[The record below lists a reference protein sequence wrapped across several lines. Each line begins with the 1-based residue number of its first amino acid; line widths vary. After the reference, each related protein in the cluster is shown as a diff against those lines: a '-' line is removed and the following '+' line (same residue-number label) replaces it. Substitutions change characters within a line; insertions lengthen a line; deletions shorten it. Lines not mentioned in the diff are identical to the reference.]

1 MWTTIL
7 PYILKFFKSKYLY
20 IILIVVAV
28 CAIQLRITYLKN
40 EVESKEYAIRT
51 LQQINGTLISNIRS
65 LDREL
70 KAKDVVIDDVNAMY
84 SNCRETSTKQINE
97 LLEISSIMDD
107 QSSTEKVTKEG
118 SNEVSKTTYSKGID
132 FINNSLSSIK

>member
-1 MWTTIL
+1 
-7 PYILKFFKSKYLY
+7 
-20 IILIVVAV
+20 
-28 CAIQLRITYLKN
+28 
-40 EVESKEYAIRT
+40 
-51 LQQINGTLISNIRS
+51 
-65 LDREL
+65 
-70 KAKDVVIDDVNAMY
+70 MY
-84 SNCRETSTKQINE
+84 SNCRETSTKQVKE

>member
-20 IILIVVAV
+20 IVLIVVAV

-70 KAKDVVIDDVNAMY
+70 KAKDVAIDDVNAMY
-84 SNCRETSTKQINE
+84 SDCRETSTKQIKE

>member
-20 IILIVVAV
+20 IVLIVVAV

-40 EVESKEYAIRT
+40 EVESKEYEIRT

-84 SNCRETSTKQINE
+84 SNCRETSTKQIKE

>member
-20 IILIVVAV
+20 IVLIVVAV
-28 CAIQLRITYLKN
+28 CAIQLKITYLKN

-84 SNCRETSTKQINE
+84 SNCRETSTKQIKE

>member
-20 IILIVVAV
+20 IVLIVVAV

-70 KAKDVVIDDVNAMY
+70 KAKDVVIDDVNAMH

>member
-7 PYILKFFKSKYLY
+7 SYILKFFKSKYLY
-20 IILIVVAV
+20 IILIVAAV

-70 KAKDVVIDDVNAMY
+70 KAKAIVIDDVNAMY
-84 SNCRETSTKQINE
+84 SNCRETSTKQIKE

>member
-20 IILIVVAV
+20 IVLIVVAV

-70 KAKDVVIDDVNAMY
+70 KAKDVVIDDVNAIY

>member
-20 IILIVVAV
+20 IVLIVVAV

-65 LDREL
+65 LDKEL

-84 SNCRETSTKQINE
+84 SNCRETGIKQIKE

-118 SNEVSKTTYSKGID
+118 SNEVSKTIYSKGID

>member
-20 IILIVVAV
+20 IVLIVVAV

-65 LDREL
+65 LDKEL
-70 KAKDVVIDDVNAMY
+70 KAKAVVIDDVNAMY
-84 SNCRETSTKQINE
+84 SNCRETSTKQIKE

>member
-20 IILIVVAV
+20 IVLIVVAV

-51 LQQINGTLISNIRS
+51 LQQINGTLSSNIRS

-84 SNCRETSTKQINE
+84 SNCRETSTKQVKE

>member
-20 IILIVVAV
+20 IVLIVVAV
-28 CAIQLRITYLKN
+28 CAIQFRITYLKN

-51 LQQINGTLISNIRS
+51 LQQINGTLSSNIRS

-84 SNCRETSTKQINE
+84 SNCRETSTKQIKE

>member
-20 IILIVVAV
+20 IVLIVVAV

-40 EVESKEYAIRT
+40 EVESKEYAIRI

-65 LDREL
+65 LDKEL
-70 KAKDVVIDDVNAMY
+70 KAKAVVIDDVNAMY
-84 SNCRETSTKQINE
+84 SNCRETSTKQIKE

>member
-20 IILIVVAV
+20 IVLIVVAV

-84 SNCRETSTKQINE
+84 SNCRETSTKQVKE
-97 LLEISSIMDD
+97 LLKISSIMDD

>member
-20 IILIVVAV
+20 IVLIVVAV

-40 EVESKEYAIRT
+40 EVGSKEYAIRT

-84 SNCRETSTKQINE
+84 SNCRETSTKQVKE

>member
-20 IILIVVAV
+20 IVLIVVAV

-51 LQQINGTLISNIRS
+51 LQQINGTLTSNIRS

-84 SNCRETSTKQINE
+84 SNCRETSTKQVKE

>member
-20 IILIVVAV
+20 IVLIVVAV
-28 CAIQLRITYLKN
+28 CVIQLRITYLKN

>member
-20 IILIVVAV
+20 IVLIVVAV

-70 KAKDVVIDDVNAMY
+70 KAKAVVIDDVNAMY
-84 SNCRETSTKQINE
+84 SNCRETSTKQIKE

>member
-20 IILIVVAV
+20 IVLIVVAV

-70 KAKDVVIDDVNAMY
+70 KAKDVVIDDVNTMY
-84 SNCRETSTKQINE
+84 SNCRETGTKQIKE

-118 SNEVSKTTYSKGID
+118 SNEVSKTTYFKGID

>member
-20 IILIVVAV
+20 IVLIVVAV

-65 LDREL
+65 LDKEL

-84 SNCRETSTKQINE
+84 SNCRETSTKQVKE

>member
-20 IILIVVAV
+20 IVLIVVAV

-70 KAKDVVIDDVNAMY
+70 KAKNVVIDDVNAMY
-84 SNCRETSTKQINE
+84 GNCRETSTKQTKE

>member
-20 IILIVVAV
+20 IVLIVVAV

-65 LDREL
+65 LDRKL

>member
-20 IILIVVAV
+20 VVLIVVAV

-65 LDREL
+65 LDKEL

-84 SNCRETSTKQINE
+84 SNCRETSTKQIKE

>member
-20 IILIVVAV
+20 IVLIVVAV

-51 LQQINGTLISNIRS
+51 LQQINGTLSSNIRS
-65 LDREL
+65 LDKEL
-70 KAKDVVIDDVNAMY
+70 KAKAVVIDDVNAMY
-84 SNCRETSTKQINE
+84 SNCRETSTKQIKE

>member
-20 IILIVVAV
+20 IVLIVVAV

-65 LDREL
+65 LDKEL

-84 SNCRETSTKQINE
+84 SNCRETSTKQIKE

>member
-20 IILIVVAV
+20 IVLIVVAV

-70 KAKDVVIDDVNAMY
+70 KAKDVVIDDVNAVY

>member
-20 IILIVVAV
+20 IVLIVVAV

>member
-20 IILIVVAV
+20 IVLIVVAV

-84 SNCRETSTKQINE
+84 SNCRETSTKQVKE

>member
-20 IILIVVAV
+20 IVLIVVAV

-70 KAKDVVIDDVNAMY
+70 KAKDAVIDDVNAMY
-84 SNCRETSTKQINE
+84 SNCRETSTKQIKE

>member
-20 IILIVVAV
+20 IVLIVVAV

-40 EVESKEYAIRT
+40 EVESKEYAIKT

-65 LDREL
+65 LDKEL

-84 SNCRETSTKQINE
+84 SNCRETSTKQVKE

>member
-20 IILIVVAV
+20 IVLIVVAV

-84 SNCRETSTKQINE
+84 SNCRETSTKQVKE

-107 QSSTEKVTKEG
+107 QSSTETVTKEG

>member
-20 IILIVVAV
+20 IVLIVVAV

-84 SNCRETSTKQINE
+84 SNCRETSTKQIKE

>member
-20 IILIVVAV
+20 VVLIVVAV

-40 EVESKEYAIRT
+40 EVESKEYAIKT

-65 LDREL
+65 LDKEL

-84 SNCRETSTKQINE
+84 SNCRETSTKQVKE

>member
-20 IILIVVAV
+20 VVLIVVAV

-65 LDREL
+65 LDKEL

-84 SNCRETSTKQINE
+84 SNCRETSTKQVKE

>member
-20 IILIVVAV
+20 IVLIVVAV

-51 LQQINGTLISNIRS
+51 LQQINGTLSSNIRS

-84 SNCRETSTKQINE
+84 SNCRETSTKQIKE

-118 SNEVSKTTYSKGID
+118 SNEVSKITYSKGID

>member
-20 IILIVVAV
+20 IVLIVVAV

-70 KAKDVVIDDVNAMY
+70 KAKDVVINDVNAMY

>member
-20 IILIVVAV
+20 IVLIVVAV

-84 SNCRETSTKQINE
+84 SNCRETSTKQIKE

-107 QSSTEKVTKEG
+107 QSSTETVTKEG

>member
-20 IILIVVAV
+20 IVLIVVAV

-51 LQQINGTLISNIRS
+51 LQQINGTLSSNIRS

-84 SNCRETSTKQINE
+84 SNCRETSTKQGKE

>member
-20 IILIVVAV
+20 IVLIVVAV

-70 KAKDVVIDDVNAMY
+70 KAKDVVIGDVNAMY

>member
-20 IILIVVAV
+20 IVLIVVAV
-28 CAIQLRITYLKN
+28 CVIQLRITYLKN

-70 KAKDVVIDDVNAMY
+70 KAKDVVIDDVNAIY